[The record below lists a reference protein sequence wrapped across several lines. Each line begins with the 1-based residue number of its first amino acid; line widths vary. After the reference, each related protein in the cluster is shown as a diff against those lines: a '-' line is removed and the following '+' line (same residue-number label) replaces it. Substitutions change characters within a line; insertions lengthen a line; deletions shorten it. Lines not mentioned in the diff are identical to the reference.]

1 MGVVGRIGS
10 SAASA
15 RRRLLDDQLV
25 RPLVERRCRFAIV
38 ATRFEQAAQKALL
51 GALAGRARTDPR
63 YRPVLQALLDR
74 TRPVEAEPVRRV
86 LDPGRPVLTPGG
98 RVSRRRT

>member
-1 MGVVGRIGS
+1 MGVIGWTGP

-25 RPLVERRCRFAIV
+25 RPLVEQRSRLGIAV
-38 ATRFEQAAQKALL
+38 ARFEQAAQNALL

-63 YRPVLQALLDR
+63 YRPVLQTLLDR
-74 TRPVEAEPVRRV
+74 TRAGDMAPARRG
-86 LDPGRPVLTPGG
+86 LDPGRLVPTGSG
-98 RVSRRRT
+98 RVSRRA

>member
-1 MGVVGRIGS
+1 MGVVGRIGL

-25 RPLVERRCRFAIV
+25 RPLVERRSRLAIV
-38 ATRFEQAAQKALL
+38 AARFEQAANKALL

-63 YRPVLQALLDR
+63 YRPVLQTLLDR
-74 TRPVEAEPVRRV
+74 TRTAEAEQARRV
-86 LDPGRPVLTPGG
+86 LDPGRLVPTGSG
-98 RVSRRRT
+98 RVSRRA